1 MTNTKLTL
9 KLDAEVI
16 KQAKRYA
23 QTQQKSLSNI
33 VENYLKLL
41 TESGDPSKKAAD
53 IEISPFVKSM
63 TTGTTLP
70 SDIDEKAIYSNH
82 LIEKYQ

>member
-1 MTNTKLTL
+1 MNTKLTL

-16 KQAKRYA
+16 KQAKSYA
-23 QTQQKSLSNI
+23 KTQQKSLSSI

-41 TESGDPSKKAAD
+41 TESGDSSGDATK

-63 TTGTTLP
+63 ATGKSLP
-70 SDIDEKAIYSNH
+70 IDIEEKAAYLNH
-82 LIEKYQ
+82 LLEKYQ